1 MANEAK
7 DTFADTEYIV
17 GDEIEDKEVPSEG
30 EEDLVVEVSDDT
42 PEVDKNH
49 NPLPKNLSDELED
62 LDSSAEAENYSTK
75 VQQRISQMKK
85 VWHDERRAKEAAT
98 RERDEAAN
106 LTQQLL
112 NERNALRQKLS
123 TGEAWALEETKR
135 RAALSVDVAKRLYRD
150 AYEDGDS
157 EKITEAQQK
166 LSEATIDHS
175 RVQSIRPQYAL
186 QQNPNPVYKEP
197 QALKPPPPAQ
207 PAPVDDRAQDW
218 GATNEWFGADD
229 EMTSFALGLHQ
240 KLVKEGVPP
249 SSDHYYERI
258 DARMKEVFPDKLG
271 GAPKGKQQP
280 STVVAPVGRT
290 PKGRKVVLNKSQA
303 AIAKRL
309 GVSNEAYYREL
320 EKISKGA

>member
-1 MANEAK
+1 MADEAK
-7 DTFADTEYIV
+7 DTFSDTEYIV
-17 GDEIEDKEVPSEG
+17 GEEIEDTRAPVEG

-42 PEVDKNH
+42 PSADKNH
-49 NPLPKNLSDELED
+49 NPIPQNLSDELED

-85 VWHDERRAKEAAT
+85 VWHDERRAKESAN

-106 LTQQLL
+106 LTRQLL
-112 NERNALRQKLS
+112 TERNALRQKLS

-135 RAALSVDVAKRLYRD
+135 RASLSVDAAKRLYRD
-150 AYEDGDS
+150 AYEEGDA
-157 EKITEAQQK
+157 EKITEAQHK

-186 QQNPNPVYKEP
+186 QQ
-197 QALKPPPPAQ
+197 
-207 PAPVDDRAQDW
+207 
-218 GATNEWFGADD
+218 
-229 EMTSFALGLHQ
+229 
-240 KLVKEGVPP
+240 
-249 SSDHYYERI
+249 
-258 DARMKEVFPDKLG
+258 KEVFPGKLG
-271 GAPKGKQQP
+271 GTPKGKQQP

-320 EKISKGA
+320 EKISRG

>member
-1 MANEAK
+1 MAQANE
-7 DTFADTEYIV
+7 DIFADTEYIV
-17 GDEIEDKEVPSEG
+17 GDEIETPPTAEV
-30 EEDLVVEVSDDT
+30 EEVEDELVVEVSDDT
-42 PEVDKNH
+42 PETDRDH
-49 NPLPKNLSDELED
+49 DPLPKKISDELED
-62 LDSSAEAENYSTK
+62 LDSSTEAENYSTK

-85 VWHDERRAKEAAT
+85 AWHDERRAKESAS
-98 RERDEAAN
+98 RERDEAAT
-106 LTQQLL
+106 LTQQLMA
-112 NERNALRQKLS
+112 ERDALRQKLS
-123 TGEAWALEETKR
+123 TGEAWALVETKK
-135 RAALSVDVAKRLYRD
+135 RADLAVESAKRQYRD

-157 EKITEAQQK
+157 EKITEAQYK
-166 LSEATIDHS
+166 LSEATIDHN
-175 RVQSIRPQYAL
+175 RVQQITPQFAL
-186 QQNPNPVYKEP
+186 QAPRNPVYNEP
-197 QALKPPPPAQ
+197 QNQPPPTAP
-207 PAPVDDRAQDW
+207 PAPDTRAQEW
-218 GATNEWFGADD
+218 GKTNEWFGADD

-249 SSDHYYERI
+249 STDHYYERI

>member
-1 MANEAK
+1 MAQANE
-7 DTFADTEYIV
+7 DIFADTEYIV
-17 GDEIEDKEVPSEG
+17 GDEIETPPTAEVEEG
-30 EEDLVVEVSDDT
+30 EADDLVVEVSDDT
-42 PEVDKNH
+42 PEADKNH

-85 VWHDERRAKEAAT
+85 VWHDERRAKESAN

-112 NERNALRQKLS
+112 AERNALRQKLS

-157 EKITEAQQK
+157 DKIVDAQHK
-166 LSEATIDHS
+166 LNEATIDHS

-186 QQNPNPVYKEP
+186 QQNPNPVYNEP
-197 QALKPPPPAQ
+197 QASKPPPQ

-218 GATNEWFGADD
+218 GATNEWFGTDD

-249 SSDHYYERI
+249 STDHYYERI
-258 DARMKEVFPDKLG
+258 DARMKEVFPDKFG

-320 EKISKGA
+320 EKISRG